1 MTSSALRGPPPW
13 RKRERERQTP
23 GGGDPALDC
32 RVAGGAKS
40 LDRHLLLCLAG
51 SSTAGRTQP
60 RGQEGTL
67 AVKTWPSRAVGSA
80 VQLASSPTPDRLP
93 YTSHPR
99 LGSFFPSQH
108 LHHLR
113 YTPAYDCKHGLGLTR
128 QIMSLSFNPL
138 QALHA
143 TYLLSLES
151 LASHPTTLL
160 ELMAGFGTSFAPQ
173 IAPPPCFLA
182 SSRIRI
188 QRSR

>member
-1 MTSSALRGPPPW
+1 MPRAIIYRWPDAATRPRRDTCCEDVAITRGRFGRSIGLITHPRPP
-13 RKRERERQTP
+13 T
-23 GGGDPALDC
+23 
-32 RVAGGAKS
+32 VY
-40 LDRHLLLCLAG
+40 
-51 SSTAGRTQP
+51 QP
-60 RGQEGTL
+60 
-67 AVKTWPSRAVGSA
+67 PYSVG
-80 VQLASSPTPDRLP
+80 
-93 YTSHPR
+93 R